1 MLHGNC
7 SRRYM
12 NNFPEFIRFE
22 LGIYIEIFVKWLDRN
37 FGGFFDA
44 VNGIVLWLM
53 INIENLLLWLPWWSV
68 LIVVLVLGWRYISLP
83 ASAIFAAMLALVGAF
98 GYWDH
103 MMYTLAVVIASVV
116 ISLIFGIPLGILMAY
131 STKVQAVMRP
141 ILDFMQTMPSFVYLI
156 PAILLFGLGKVPG
169 VFATTIYA
177 IPPVIRLTD
186 LGIRQVSRE
195 MVEAAVSFGSSSWD
209 VLTKVQLPQALP
221 AIMAGVNQT
230 TMMAL
235 SMVVIASMIGVK
247 GLGMEV
253 LIAIQRIDIGRGFEA
268 GLGIVIIAII
278 IDRISQGI
286 ANRFKIPG

>member
-1 MLHGNC
+1 MD
-7 SRRYM
+7 S
-12 NNFPEFIRFE
+12 FPESIRFE
-22 LGIYIEIFVKWLDRN
+22 LGIYIDIFVKWLYTN
-37 FGGFFDA
+37 FGDVFNA
-44 VNGIVLWLM
+44 ISSVVLWLM

-68 LIVVLVLGWRYISLP
+68 LIMVLLLGWRFVSSF
-83 ASAIFAAMLALVGAF
+83 AGVIFALMLVLVGAF

-103 MMYTLAVVIASVV
+103 MLYTLAIVLASVV
-116 ISLIFGIPLGILMAY
+116 ISLIIGIPIGILMAY
-131 STKVQAVMRP
+131 SSHAQSLMRP
-141 ILDFMQTMPSFVYLI
+141 VLDFMQTMPSFVYLI
-156 PAILLFGLGKVPG
+156 PAILFFGLGKVPG

-186 LGIRQVSRE
+186 LGIRQVSKE

-209 VLTKVQLPQALP
+209 ILTKVQLPQALP
-221 AIMAGVNQT
+221 AIMAGINQT

-253 LIAIQRIDIGRGFEA
+253 LIAIQRIDVGRGFEA

-278 IDRISQGI
+278 MDRISQGV
-286 ANRFKIPG
+286 ANRFKIPS

>member
-1 MLHGNC
+1 
-7 SRRYM
+7 M
-12 NNFPEFIRFE
+12 NDFPEFIRFE
-22 LGIYIEIFVKWLDRN
+22 PGVYIEIFVKWLDKN
-37 FGGFFDA
+37 FGEFFEA
-44 VNGIVLWLM
+44 VTGVIQWLM
-53 INIENLLLWLPWWSV
+53 IYIENLLFWLPWWSV
-68 LIVVLVLGWRYISLP
+68 LIIVLVLGWRYASPLAGVLFSL
-83 ASAIFAAMLALVGAF
+83 MLVLIGAF

-103 MMYTLAVVIASVV
+103 MMYTLALVLTSVV
-116 ISLIFGIPLGILMAY
+116 ISLAFGIPIGILMAY
-131 STKVQAVMRP
+131 SSFVQAVMRP

-156 PAILLFGLGKVPG
+156 PAMLLFGLGKVPG
-169 VFATTIYA
+169 VFATTVYA

-209 VLTKVQLPQALP
+209 ILTKVQLPQALP
-221 AIMAGVNQT
+221 AIMAGINQT

-253 LIAIQRIDIGRGFEA
+253 LIAINRLDMGRGFEA

-278 IDRISQGI
+278 MDRISQGI